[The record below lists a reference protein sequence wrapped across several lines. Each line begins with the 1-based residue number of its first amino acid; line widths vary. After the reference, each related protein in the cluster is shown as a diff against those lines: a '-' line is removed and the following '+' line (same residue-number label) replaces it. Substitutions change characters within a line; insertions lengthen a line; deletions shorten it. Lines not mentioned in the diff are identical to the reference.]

1 MKKVLFLQMFGKS
14 FGGVWQVIKLVG
26 ENLVLNDYDVSVISL
41 RENKN
46 NLVIEADERIK
57 MYTINPEDGWEIQL
71 YSDMIKQATKGH
83 ILKAVNM
90 LYQRIIFNYKLS
102 KDGDKLRK
110 LIDEINPD
118 KIVVAHYQLLD
129 LLSKKQLKKTIYQQ
143 HSSFKFAYESKG
155 NWRTL
160 LKYNGKVKYLW
171 LSNASKQQAIEKG
184 LKNNYFIYNSPRFY
198 LDTRADVCRNK
209 KIICLSRLSS
219 EKRIDL
225 MVDIVK
231 KAFQKAIDKQWT
243 MEIYGDGSEKNKVV
257 EAIGDSSQI
266 KLMGLTTEVK
276 QKLMTSSINL
286 NTSTIEGFSMTIL
299 EANEAGIPTISFDFG
314 ESVYE
319 QIENDINGYI
329 ASDKEQYIDLLVELI
344 DNPDKL
350 DRLSATTKEF
360 AKKFAI
366 EKTIVQWQNLLD

>member
-1 MKKVLFLQMFGKS
+1 
-14 FGGVWQVIKLVG
+14 
-26 ENLVLNDYDVSVISL
+26 
-41 RENKN
+41 
-46 NLVIEADERIK
+46 
-57 MYTINPEDGWEIQL
+57 
-71 YSDMIKQATKGH
+71 
-83 ILKAVNM
+83 
-90 LYQRIIFNYKLS
+90 
-102 KDGDKLRK
+102 
-110 LIDEINPD
+110 
-118 KIVVAHYQLLD
+118 
-129 LLSKKQLKKTIYQQ
+129 
-143 HSSFKFAYESKG
+143 
-155 NWRTL
+155 
-160 LKYNGKVKYLW
+160 
-171 LSNASKQQAIEKG
+171 
-184 LKNNYFIYNSPRFY
+184 
-198 LDTRADVCRNK
+198 
-209 KIICLSRLSS
+209 
-219 EKRIDL
+219 

-231 KAFQKAIDKQWT
+231 KAFQKAMDKQWT

-344 DNPDKL
+344 DNPEKL
-350 DRLSATTKEF
+350 DSLSATTKEF

>member
-46 NLVIEADERIK
+46 NLVIEADERLK

-90 LYQRIIFNYKLS
+90 LYQRIIFNYKLN

-155 NWRTL
+155 NFRTL

-198 LDTRADVCRNK
+198 LDTRADY
-209 KIICLSRLSS
+209 
-219 EKRIDL
+219 D
-225 MVDIVK
+225 
-231 KAFQKAIDKQWT
+231 
-243 MEIYGDGSEKNKVV
+243 
-257 EAIGDSSQI
+257 
-266 KLMGLTTEVK
+266 
-276 QKLMTSSINL
+276 
-286 NTSTIEGFSMTIL
+286 
-299 EANEAGIPTISFDFG
+299 
-314 ESVYE
+314 
-319 QIENDINGYI
+319 
-329 ASDKEQYIDLLVELI
+329 
-344 DNPDKL
+344 
-350 DRLSATTKEF
+350 
-360 AKKFAI
+360 
-366 EKTIVQWQNLLD
+366 